1 MRPFNVLRLAALAVS
16 IAAAA
21 LAGCGG
27 GGASLIPHSSGSA
40 TSAGALANATL
51 HIVVPEKTTN
61 GKRRPAYISPSTT
74 QLAWYLDSVQQTPVA
89 LTTSNPECTSGGSGL
104 SCVVGFNVAPGAH
117 TFSFALEDSNG
128 TTLSA
133 NTDVSA
139 TLTAG
144 SANTI
149 NVTLGGVAYSFSV
162 TSASTNI
169 AGSGLNRNVFG
180 VAPVSLTINALD
192 ADGNT
197 IVGAGS
203 LGVTAALSNVP
214 ATPAPSVSPSVSP
227 LPTVSPLPAT
237 ATLVA
242 GTNNTWTLTSTY
254 HATSPTVPGVL
265 SLVVSASPVPNSGQ
279 TSTLTTKYNL
289 SFWTPWLFVSQRG
302 SGKVLSYDEQG
313 SAQSTVISGIANPA
327 SVIFAESSSTATPV
341 PSPYIYVAAVT
352 TSSPVPTPTGSN
364 TPGPSSGAI
373 KAYNGDGTTP
383 TLSGSFSGAGVPAG
397 LAFDTNL
404 NYLYLVNSPGTS
416 LQAYDMQGNA
426 TSVITSTPTI
436 SGPTG
441 IVFVSANNDLYVSTT
456 SGVFAYMESGAV
468 DSSVSAF
475 AGVSSP
481 AGIAYDSNLQE
492 MAVLNGNGT
501 VTLYALTGGTA
512 RTTFSVLSSPTA
524 IVFDPYSLWFY
535 VANASSIKAYSE
547 TGTLQTL
554 SGSWSGLSSP
564 SGLTVV
570 Q

>member
-1 MRPFNVLRLAALAVS
+1 MRPVHVLRLVALAVS

-27 GGASLIPHSSGSA
+27 GGSMTPHTNGG
-40 TSAGALANATL
+40 TSAGTLAQGTL
-51 HIVVPEKTTN
+51 RIVVPEKTTN

-74 QLAWYLDSVQQTPVA
+74 QLAWSLDGAPQTPVA
-89 LTTSNPECTSGGSGL
+89 LTTSNPNCTSGTGGL
-104 SCVVGFNVAPGAH
+104 SCVVNFYVAPGAH
-117 TFSFALEDSNG
+117 TFSFALKDANG

-133 NTDVSA
+133 NTNVSA
-139 TLTAG
+139 TLSAG
-144 SANTI
+144 TSNNI
-149 NVTLGGVAYSFSV
+149 DVTLGGVAYSFSV
-162 TSASTNI
+162 ASTSTNI
-169 AGSGLNRNVFG
+169 AGAGINRNVYG
-180 VAPVSLTINALD
+180 VAPVTLTINALD

-197 IVGAGS
+197 IVGSGS
-203 LGVTAALSNVP
+203 LGITATLSNVP

-237 ATLVA
+237 ATLAA
-242 GTNNTWTLTSTY
+242 GSNNTWTLTSTY
-254 HATSPTVPGVL
+254 HATSPTIPGVL

-279 TSTLTTKYNL
+279 TSTLMTTYNL

-313 SAQSTVISGIANPA
+313 SAQSTTISGIANPA
-327 SVIFAESSSTATPV
+327 AVIFAQSSSTVTPV
-341 PSPYIYVAAVT
+341 PSPYLYVAAVT

-364 TPGPSSGAI
+364 TPGPSTGAI
-373 KAYNGDGTTP
+373 KAYNGDGSTP
-383 TLSGSFSGAGVPAG
+383 TLTGSFSGVGVPAG

-404 NYLYLVNSPGTS
+404 NYLYLVNAPGTS

-426 TSVITSTPTI
+426 TSVVTSTPTI

-441 IVFVSANNDLYVSTT
+441 IVFAGANNDLYVSTS

-481 AGIAYDSNLQE
+481 VGIAYDSNLSE
-492 MAVLNGNGT
+492 IAVLNSNGT
-501 VTLYALTGGTA
+501 VALYPLTGGTA
-512 RTTFSVLSSPTA
+512 QTTFSVLSSPTA

-535 VANASSIKAYSE
+535 VANASTIKAYSE

>member
-1 MRPFNVLRLAALAVS
+1 MLRFAALAIS

-27 GGASLIPHSSGSA
+27 GGGGVMPHTAGGSPQG
-40 TSAGALANATL
+40 TLAQATL
-51 HIVVPEKTTN
+51 HILVPEKTTN
-61 GKRRPAYISPSTT
+61 GKRRPAYISPSTS
-74 QLAWYLDSVQQTPVA
+74 QLAWSLDGVQQSPVA
-89 LTTSNPECTSGGSGL
+89 LTTSNPNCTSGSSGL
-104 SCVVGFNVAPGAH
+104 SCVVNFEVAPGAH
-117 TFSFALEDSNG
+117 TFSFELKDANG

-133 NTDVSA
+133 NTNVSA
-139 TLTAG
+139 TLTDGA
-144 SANTI
+144 ANNI

-162 TSASTNI
+162 TSISTNI
-169 AGSGLNRNVFG
+169 AGTGINRNVYG
-180 VAPVSLTINALD
+180 VAPIALTINALD
-192 ADGNT
+192 ADGNA
-197 IVGAGS
+197 IIGSGS
-203 LGVTAALSNVP
+203 LGITATLSNVP
-214 ATPAPSVSPSVSP
+214 ATPGPSVSPSATPV
-227 LPTVSPLPAT
+227 PTVSPLPAT

-242 GTNNTWTLTSTY
+242 GSNNTWTLTSTY
-254 HATSPTVPGVL
+254 HATSPSIAGVL
-265 SLVVSASPVPNSGQ
+265 SLVVSATPVPNSGQ
-279 TSTLTTKYNL
+279 SSTLTTSYNL
-289 SFWTPWLFVSQRG
+289 LFYTPWLFVSQEG

-313 SAQSTVISGIANPA
+313 SAQTTSISGIANPA
-327 SVIFAESSSTATPV
+327 AVIFAQSSSTANPA
-341 PSPYIYVAAVT
+341 PSPYLYVAAVT
-352 TSSPVPTPTGSN
+352 TPSPVPTPTGTN
-364 TPGPSSGAI
+364 TPGPTTGAI
-373 KAYNGDGTTP
+373 KSYNGDGSTP
-383 TLSGSFSGAGVPAG
+383 TLSGTFSGTGVPTG

-416 LQAYDMQGNA
+416 LQAYDMQGDT

-441 IVFVSANNDLYVSTT
+441 IVFAGANNDLYVSTT
-456 SGVFAYMESGAV
+456 SGVFAYKESGAV

-492 MAVLNGNGT
+492 IAVLNGNGT
-501 VTLYALTGGTA
+501 VALYALSGGTA
-512 RTTFSVLSSPTA
+512 LTTFSVLSSPTA